1 MTKKILIL
9 LGVVA
14 LIGVILGG
22 WGMRAIQSKATQKAV
37 DVATEAERGQ
47 CASIQKER
55 DELAR
60 HSKMTDL
67 RMRLGLVAIQAGKM
81 NYGSARTEAESVFT
95 EAAALEGLMRGSA
108 DERELQMILS
118 RKEQVLGDLA
128 VGNPASA
135 VALEQMYSAS
145 MAGSG
150 KR

>member
-1 MTKKILIL
+1 MTKKNLIL
-9 LGVVA
+9 FGVV
-14 LIGVILGG
+14 LLVGVILGG
-22 WGMRAIQSKATQKAV
+22 WGMSEIQSRAKQKAV
-37 DVATEAERGQ
+37 DAATEAERGQ

-60 HSKMTDL
+60 HAKMTDL
-67 RMRLGLVAIQAGKM
+67 RLRLGLVAIQAGKM
-81 NYGSARTEAESVFT
+81 NYGNARTEAESVFT
-95 EAAALEGLMRGSA
+95 DAAALEGLMRGTA

-145 MAGSG
+145 MAGAAS
-150 KR
+150 R